1 MRTPVTTK
9 GIDDLGA
16 WLPHAGPARMLTRVV
31 EVTADAIVCEGTVP
45 PTSPYVSS
53 SSCPTWVGVELGA
66 QAAALLEAHAHE
78 ATLVGTRPT
87 GYLVRMRDV
96 RCSRP
101 VFPAGTALRIRVE
114 RLSAA
119 LPLFVYLISVAAGG
133 VELLRGQIS
142 TYLAAPPDEA
152 SSDSSSQTWRKQNH

>member
-1 MRTPVTTK
+1 MGTPVTTEST
-9 GIDDLGA
+9 GDLGA
-16 WLPHAGPARMLTRVV
+16 WLPHAGPARLVTRVV
-31 EVTADAIVCEGTVP
+31 EVAADAIVCEGTVP
-45 PTSPYVSS
+45 PENPYVSS
-53 SSCPTWVGVELGA
+53 SSCPTWVGVELAA
-66 QAAALLEAHAHE
+66 QAAALLEAHTHQ

-101 VFPAGTALRIRVE
+101 AFPAGTVLRIRVE

-119 LPLFVYLISVAAGG
+119 LPLFVYRISVAAGD

-152 SSDSSSQTWRKQNH
+152 SSDSSPQTARKQNH